1 MQRTYSK
8 DFTIDQWLQCHDNPR
23 QRNTELRAGRA
34 KKKHLCNWKS
44 VHNSIA
50 ISKLNGEYY
59 LNDSHTRRYLYEE
72 GHFDGCE
79 MPTHLQAFVIECDT
93 IEEVVENYKC
103 YDAKQAVEKASD
115 EYYSQMKELG
125 YVFKSKRFEEPTS
138 LGAIQTV
145 CCDGTI
151 QNTEEWMT
159 AWFEELKILD
169 GYMLPKGNT
178 SVGTT
183 VTAGLF
189 AACVMLINQNYD
201 VKDFILDIR
210 NDMGQKKGS
219 KRCGVDWFIKF
230 ILNPEEN
237 TSGYN
242 GYKNVAKTAIA
253 CFHLYLN
260 DKMSA
265 RMPDKEAKQ
274 LEKYWVVKS
283 KRKKV

>member
-1 MQRTYSK
+1 MNKTYNE
-8 DFTIDQWLQCHDNPR
+8 DFTIEQWLKCKDNPR

-34 KKKHLCNWKS
+34 KKKHLCKWKS

-50 ISKLNGEYY
+50 VSRLGGEDF
-59 LNDSHTRRYLYEE
+59 LNDSHTRRYLYED
-72 GHFDGCE
+72 GHFDGCRT
-79 MPTHLQAFVIECDT
+79 PKVLQAFVIECDT
-93 IEEVVENYKC
+93 IEEVAENYKC
-103 YDAKQAVEKASD
+103 YDSKQSVEKASD

-151 QNTEEWMT
+151 QTTEDWMT
-159 AWFEELKILD
+159 AWFQELKTLD

-178 SVGTT
+178 SVGAT
-183 VTAGLF
+183 VTAGLL
-189 AACVMLINQNYD
+189 AACVMLINQGYD

-210 NDMGQKKGS
+210 NDLGNKTGS
-219 KRCGVDWFIKF
+219 KRCGVSWFIKF
-230 ILNPEEN
+230 ILDPEEN

-260 DKMSA
+260 GNMSS
-265 RMPDKEAKQ
+265 RMPEKEAKQ
-274 LEKYWVVKS
+274 LDRYWVVKS
-283 KRKKV
+283 KRKK